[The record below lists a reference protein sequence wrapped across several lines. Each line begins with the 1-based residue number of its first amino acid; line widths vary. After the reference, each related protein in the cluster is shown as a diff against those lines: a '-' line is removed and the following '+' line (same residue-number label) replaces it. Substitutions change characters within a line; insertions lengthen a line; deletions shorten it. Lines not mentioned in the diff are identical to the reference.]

1 MSELADR
8 PLRVTNESIWLH
20 WWRLLRWF
28 ANLRLVPSWREIDS
42 RLILRAL
49 RRYYYDGLT
58 RSGKVLFIGS
68 LLTFLFSYRTNSDL
82 YMATAAL
89 GFSLLAWG
97 ALLGYVYRP
106 RVTASRRAP
115 LSCHAGENLAS
126 TITLQNHKARSL
138 NNFTVR
144 ELVIPYAGWPREWH
158 RLHLPSLAPGQSHSL
173 AVGFTPRR
181 RGKYDLSGIAVQS
194 YFPFF
199 LTRFTQRLPLPA
211 EVYVLPEA
219 LKSPIPSLRKV
230 AEQASKKLQLGS
242 DNSRKGPSLEYG
254 YSRPYQTG
262 DSLRRLDHR
271 AGSRLGQP
279 MSKVFEGVE
288 EVRRDQVYLIVDL
301 SLADFLRWQ
310 RRPVDDS
317 PLDQRLAL
325 AVEIGLSASNE
336 GFNLVALATGADWH
350 SLENPQSFDQL
361 IARCQAEKTP
371 DQAMQ
376 DHARNLP
383 DSLPNEE
390 GLYVL
395 VLGRWSD
402 EARQKV
408 ELWRK
413 AGILVLVFLL
423 AERDADRDSLPAGDQ
438 FIEIQQAADSGKKR
452 SWF

>member
-89 GFSLLAWG
+89 GFSRLVWG

-230 AEQASKKLQLGS
+230 G
-242 DNSRKGPSLEYG
+242 
-254 YSRPYQTG
+254 
-262 DSLRRLDHR
+262 
-271 AGSRLGQP
+271 
-279 MSKVFEGVE
+279 
-288 EVRRDQVYLIVDL
+288 
-301 SLADFLRWQ
+301 
-310 RRPVDDS
+310 
-317 PLDQRLAL
+317 
-325 AVEIGLSASNE
+325 
-336 GFNLVALATGADWH
+336 
-350 SLENPQSFDQL
+350 
-361 IARCQAEKTP
+361 
-371 DQAMQ
+371 
-376 DHARNLP
+376 
-383 DSLPNEE
+383 
-390 GLYVL
+390 
-395 VLGRWSD
+395 
-402 EARQKV
+402 
-408 ELWRK
+408 
-413 AGILVLVFLL
+413 
-423 AERDADRDSLPAGDQ
+423 
-438 FIEIQQAADSGKKR
+438 
-452 SWF
+452 